1 MSDPLLEPPVSEE
14 PSFEPP
20 ETPSDLKLLL
30 SATWLPSL
38 SLLGCFLLL
47 MLGNTLFIFWE
58 LLGSSRQPL
67 KQGLQLLWTNL
78 PAIFVVSGPLLLL
91 WPVVFLLK
99 KWEKIYH
106 FSARRLLALS
116 LTLGLF
122 LSALL
127 LFVQENLVP
136 AANQATVKQLQELMM
151 ESRTDDMVFKP
162 QQDIRQMTAAEA
174 WGHLHRPVGPET
186 GAPSPRD
193 WLDFYNKFSLPFA
206 ALAFAFWGLLS
217 ARFLQRNWRFFW
229 LKLLSMGTFLPVL
242 AWYFVYSGAH
252 VLGSEGRMA
261 PLLAAMIP
269 ILSVG
274 GVGLLGFAL
283 LSQFSPNSRDL
294 SKT

>member
-1 MSDPLLEPPVSEE
+1 MSDPLLESPASED
-14 PSFEPP
+14 PSP

-30 SATWLPSL
+30 SAAWLPAL

-58 LLGSSRQPL
+58 LLGSAPRPFS
-67 KQGLQLLWTNL
+67 QGLQLLWTNL

-136 AANQATVKQLQELMM
+136 AANRATVQQLQALMM
-151 ESRTDDMVFKP
+151 QSRKDDMVFKP

-174 WGHLHRPVGPET
+174 WGHLHRPAGPQT
-186 GAPSPRD
+186 GTPSPRD
-193 WLDFYNKFSLPFA
+193 WIDFYNKFSLPFG

-217 ARFLQRNWRFFW
+217 ARLLQRNGRFFW
-229 LKLLSMGTFLPVL
+229 LKLLSMGTFLPIL
-242 AWYFVYSGAH
+242 GWYFVYSWAH
-252 VLGSEGRMA
+252 IQGSDGRMA

-269 ILSVG
+269 VLSVG

-283 LSQFSPNSRDL
+283 VSQFSPNSRDL